1 MIAVSIST
9 LSNADLFAF
18 VSQVNNI
25 LSDTDA
31 DIPGIEL
38 YVNNFTE
45 RYIAYKES
53 YENTSAFAEQVLV
66 KDTQRDDYFIALT
79 THIKNFKHHP
89 DPKFRK
95 KADELVAILNK
106 EGNKVYQLSHNSE
119 TAALQEIIKTV
130 DANYLPDMELL
141 GALVWYNLLKEV
153 EAEFELIMND
163 YVEKKKK
170 TVKLDAATGIR
181 KELESSVRKLL
192 TFLPMQFE
200 LTHNETLG
208 QLVDQLQQVAYK
220 F

>member
-18 VSQVNNI
+18 VSQVNNL

-89 DPKFRK
+89 DSKMRK
-95 KADELVAILNK
+95 KADELVAILTK
-106 EGNKVYQLSHNSE
+106 EGNKVYQLSHHSE
-119 TAALQEIIKTV
+119 TAALQEIIKTI
-130 DANYLPDMELL
+130 DATYLPDLESM
-141 GALVWYNLLKEV
+141 GAMVWYNLLKEV

-192 TFLPMQFE
+192 TFLPMQYE
-200 LTHNETLG
+200 LTRNEDLG
-208 QLVDQLQQVAYK
+208 KLVDQLQEVAYK